1 MAPIAGDH
9 RDDGKI
15 LRPPLRLPRRCRQ
28 RIWSLSWSAHLR
40 RARLWSCGHLAV
52 HAGRH
57 INRVIDSA
65 RQRRPLSFA
74 SISWRRCDPTRYRRL
89 AARVVH
95 ARPRDGS
102 RLYSA
107 DTDTGID
114 KDFADE
120 LIRRSGCKVSVSLM
134 SRARIWQLIESGA
147 LDFSLSGI
155 ANADRNRYASFA
167 WYFSNKYYLLVR
179 RDAGIQQLA
188 DFEHNDAFQLGVIR
202 SFRYSESANR
212 LVDELAAA
220 NRTSQAGGLDPLYQ
234 ALLLRRIQGMIIEPF
249 DYPALE
255 ERKIRDVTT
264 IIEFND
270 PAVPHG
276 LIMSKKSLP
285 AAEQEK
291 WRALVNDMRADGTVR
306 RIFEKYFKSDLA
318 NSMVG
323 FQTPHEPGAPTSA
336 AAPDPVR
343 RA

>member
-1 MAPIAGDH
+1 MQEGTSIALSTAPGNDGRFRSLQSPGGVVIRHGIGGLLLALCMLGRAMAAGPDCSRPFTLALHDH
-9 RDDGKI
+9 G
-15 LRPPLRLPRRCRQ
+15 L
-28 RIWSLSWSAHLR
+28 
-40 RARLWSCGHLAV
+40 
-52 HAGRH
+52 
-57 INRVIDSA
+57 
-65 RQRRPLSFA
+65 
-74 SISWRRCDPTRYRRL
+74 
-89 AARVVH
+89 
-95 ARPRDGS
+95 
-102 RLYSA
+102 LYSA

-155 ANADRNRYASFA
+155 TNADRDRYASFA

-323 FQTPHEPGAPTSA
+323 FQTPP
-336 AAPDPVR
+336 
-343 RA
+343 